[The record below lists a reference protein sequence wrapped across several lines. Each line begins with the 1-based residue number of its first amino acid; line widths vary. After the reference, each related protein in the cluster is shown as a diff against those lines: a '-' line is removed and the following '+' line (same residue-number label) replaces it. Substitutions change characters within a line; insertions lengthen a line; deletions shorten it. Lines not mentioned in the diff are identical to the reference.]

1 MSGPTLGGNVI
12 RSLAGQ
18 VAPGLAA
25 VVALPVLLRGLGA
38 DGLGVLQLTWA
49 VVGYFSLLDV
59 GIGRAL
65 THAVA
70 ATLARRDHGHL
81 GGLVV
86 TGCATLLGV
95 GLLGALAFGLAA
107 EWVSGSLFGVTG
119 PLHGEAVAAFRFV
132 ALAVPLVTVSSGA
145 RGVLEAQ
152 QRFDLVNRVRIPMGV
167 LLYAAPAAALPLS
180 HSVATAA
187 GVAVAMRAA
196 GALAMLWLVWRHTP
210 VRAGTWAW
218 SRHALQSLMRS
229 GAWMAAANL
238 IGTVTQFAD
247 RIALGTLV
255 SMPAVAYYSTP
266 LDVISR
272 LGIVA
277 TGLTAVMFP
286 AFSAD
291 HATGGVR
298 LAPLALKAAAYT
310 MLSVFP
316 PVLVIVLL
324 APELLTWWLGPEF
337 AAASV
342 GATRLIA
349 FGTLA
354 NALAQTPFALLQAM
368 GRARVTAR
376 IAALE
381 LPAYA
386 VLLWIAT
393 RAWGVEGVAAAWAAR
408 MTVDALA
415 HFVLAWNGF
424 GEASRQ
430 VRAFTWWCLAAAAT
444 LAAVAAA
451 PSLAARATV
460 AGLGAALC
468 AVPMSQVLDV
478 RDVLR
483 QARQLFS
490 RAR

>member
-1 MSGPTLGGNVI
+1 MSRPTLGGNVI

-18 VAPGLAA
+18 IAPGLAA
-25 VVALPVLLRGLGA
+25 VVALPALLGGLGA
-38 DGLGVLQLTWA
+38 DGLGILHMTWA

-65 THAVA
+65 TQAVA
-70 ATLARRDHGHL
+70 AAVARDDLASL
-81 GGLVV
+81 GGLVF

-95 GLLGALAFGLAA
+95 GLLGALVFGLAA
-107 EWVSGSLFGVTG
+107 EWVAASLFGVTG
-119 PLHGEAVAAFRFV
+119 VLREDAVAAFRFV

-180 HSVATAA
+180 HSVATSA

-247 RIALGTLV
+247 RIALGALV
-255 SMPAVAYYSTP
+255 SMSAVAYYSTP

-277 TGLTAVMFP
+277 AGLTAVMFP
-286 AFSAD
+286 AFSAA
-291 HATGGVR
+291 HATGAAR

-316 PVLVIVLL
+316 PVLVIVAL

-337 AAASV
+337 AASSAV
-342 GATRLIA
+342 AARLIA
-349 FGTLA
+349 VGTLA

-408 MTVDALA
+408 MTVDAVA
-415 HFVLAWNGF
+415 HFALAWTGF
-424 GEASRQ
+424 TGGTTP
-430 VRAFTWWCLAAAAT
+430 VRAFTWSCLAAAAT
-444 LAAVAAA
+444 LTAAA
-451 PSLAARATV
+451 LAPTLATRLLV
-460 AGLGAALC
+460 AGIGTALC
-468 AVPMSQVLDV
+468 AVPMSRVLDAG
-478 RDVLR
+478 DVLR
-483 QARQLFS
+483 QARSLVS
-490 RAR
+490 RRP